1 MTGFE
6 KMMAIPELSRLH
18 RCALSLAVALL
29 SSSQGAMAASHAST
43 HAAAPAP
50 ADLSQCDAE
59 HKLPTELSLD
69 AGSQQPVSLP
79 AAITRVAIGEPTTA
93 DVAVIDTH
101 TLLLQAKKTGQT
113 TLFVWTKCSKDPSRM
128 MITVP
133 APPPPPEEPTAGQK
147 LARASV
153 PEGVAEALP
162 SQVQVDIRFVEL
174 SRSRLLDLGVRMAGG
189 NGKNTIGGSQN
200 TSAVTS
206 TTSTL
211 SPAPAT
217 EFNFPV
223 VSNALNFVWG
233 ASGGKFAAALNL
245 LEQNG
250 YAYTLSQPTLVA
262 MSGQTA
268 SFLAGGEIPIPV
280 PQVGTGT
287 NTITIQY
294 KEYGVR
300 LSVTPTVLSSNQVI
314 LKVAPEVSELDYT
327 NALTILGSAVPALS
341 VRRSDTTISLADGES
356 FVISGLVSRSMSDN
370 ASQVPGLG
378 NIPVLGAFF
387 RSKTFKSED
396 KELLMVVTPH
406 LVRPLAVNAKLPPL
420 PGANLRD
427 YSPGAGE
434 YFLKSQT
441 TPYPVTPIGF
451 TR

>member
-6 KMMAIPELSRLH
+6 KMMAMPELSRLR
-18 RCALSLAVALL
+18 RCALSLVVALL
-29 SSSQGAMAASHAST
+29 SSSQGAMAATHASA
-43 HAAAPAP
+43 HAAVPAAP
-50 ADLSQCDAE
+50 DLSLCDAE
-59 HKLPTELSLD
+59 HKLPSTMSID
-69 AGSQQPVSLP
+69 AGSQQPVNLP

-128 MITVP
+128 LITVP

-147 LARASV
+147 LARAAV
-153 PEGVAEALP
+153 PEGVAETLP

-174 SRSRLLDLGVRMAGG
+174 SRSRLLDLGVRLAGG
-189 NGKNTIGGSQN
+189 NKNSVGGTQN
-200 TSAVTS
+200 TGTVSS
-206 TTSTL
+206 TTSTQTP
-211 SPAPAT
+211 SPVT
-217 EFNFPV
+217 GFNFPV

-250 YAYTLSQPTLVA
+250 YAYTLSQPTLVT

-300 LSVTPTVLSSNQVI
+300 LSVTPTILSNSQVV

-341 VRRSDTTISLADGES
+341 VRRSDTTISLGDGES

-370 ASQVPGLG
+370 ATKVPGLG
-378 NIPVLGAFF
+378 DIPVLGAFF

-406 LVRPLAVNAKLPPL
+406 LVRPFAASAKLPAL
-420 PGANLRD
+420 PGDNLRD

-434 YFLKSQT
+434 YFLKGQIS
-441 TPYPVTPIGF
+441 PYPAAPIGF